1 MTRLPFPPPPG
12 WYKRVGAASAGGK
25 VGALLERAK
34 GEFSERSPSSPT
46 TETDS
51 VTENPPSF
59 TRCAPPLPVDGNL
72 GFWAGIRS
80 PVLGA
85 VVGVCADFGFF
96 LLVVMVFVPLPSS
109 VVPRVLRFCGCFGR
123 KIAAFLCMSAKVLD
137 LGLVSVSLGF
147 CLFGGVFWAC
157 SCCYL
162 SKSRVF
168 FGSWRRVQMV
178 V

>member
-1 MTRLPFPPPPG
+1 MTGLPFSPPPG

-85 VVGVCADFGFF
+85 VVGVCADFVFFSRGEGFCPPSLFCGASCSSF
-96 LLVVMVFVPLPSS
+96 LRLFWAQDRGILVHVRQSAGFGVGFRFARFLPFL
-109 VVPRVLRFCGCFGR
+109 VGCFGR
-123 KIAAFLCMSAKVLD
+123 VHVVICRKVESFLVL
-137 LGLVSVSLGF
+137 GEEYK
-147 CLFGGVFWAC
+147 W
-157 SCCYL
+157 
-162 SKSRVF
+162 
-168 FGSWRRVQMV
+168 
-178 V
+178 

>member
-1 MTRLPFPPPPG
+1 MTGLPFPPPPG

-34 GEFSERSPSSPT
+34 GEEFSERSPSSPT

-85 VVGVCADFGFF
+85 VVGVCADF
-96 LLVVMVFVPLPSS
+96 
-109 VVPRVLRFCGCFGR
+109 
-123 KIAAFLCMSAKVLD
+123 
-137 LGLVSVSLGF
+137 
-147 CLFGGVFWAC
+147 
-157 SCCYL
+157 
-162 SKSRVF
+162 VF
-168 FGSWRRVQMV
+168 FFSW
-178 V
+178 